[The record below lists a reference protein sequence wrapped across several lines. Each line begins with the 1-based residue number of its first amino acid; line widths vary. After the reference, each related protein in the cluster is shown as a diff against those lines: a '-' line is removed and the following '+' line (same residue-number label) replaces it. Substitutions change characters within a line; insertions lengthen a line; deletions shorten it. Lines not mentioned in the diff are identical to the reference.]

1 MFRIVFCQLLVYNGS
16 YNTNDGWHT
25 NMDKTEIIKRL
36 HGIIGRIV
44 KLKNFDLESF
54 YYNFNRLIY
63 SLERYHNSIGKNAGT
78 IKELSAIQIDI
89 PKRNMPKEGQVAY
102 FYIETSYPKEIYNS
116 HWCLV
121 LKDLGSLLVVI
132 PLTSI
137 KQDSN
142 PVDKQR
148 EMIVKIKDFEEEGC
162 SKLKINQ
169 IFSAGL
175 LRLDQSKKIYDLQTD
190 FSYVKQNIKNILD
203 LS

>member
-1 MFRIVFCQLLVYNGS
+1 
-16 YNTNDGWHT
+16 
-25 NMDKTEIIKRL
+25 MDKAQMIKRL
-36 HGIIGRIV
+36 HGLIGRV
-44 KLKNFDLESF
+44 DKLKNFDIESF
-54 YYNFNRLIY
+54 YYNFNRLVY
-63 SLERYHNSIGKNAGT
+63 TLEKYHNSIGKNAQT
-78 IKELSAIQIDI
+78 PKDLSAIQISI

-142 PVDKQR
+142 PVDKER

-175 LRLDQSKKIYDLQTD
+175 MRLDQSRIIYDLQTD

>member
-1 MFRIVFCQLLVYNGS
+1 M
-16 YNTNDGWHT
+16 
-25 NMDKTEIIKRL
+25 
-36 HGIIGRIV
+36 
-44 KLKNFDLESF
+44 
-54 YYNFNRLIY
+54 
-63 SLERYHNSIGKNAGT
+63 
-78 IKELSAIQIDI
+78 
-89 PKRNMPKEGQVAY
+89 
-102 FYIETSYPKEIYNS
+102 
-116 HWCLV
+116 
-121 LKDLGSLLVVI
+121 LVVI

>member
-1 MFRIVFCQLLVYNGS
+1 MTDADVVKKLHTLVPRI
-16 YNTNDGWHT
+16 T
-25 NMDKTEIIKRL
+25 R
-36 HGIIGRIV
+36 
-44 KLKNFDLESF
+44 LKNFDLECF
-54 YYNFNRLIY
+54 YYNLNRLI
-63 SLERYHNSIGKNAGT
+63 STLEFYHNSIGKNAKN
-78 IKELSAIQIDI
+78 IKELSAIQYDV
-89 PKRNMPKEGQVAY
+89 PKSKMPKEGQVAY

-137 KQDSN
+137 KKDSN

-148 EMIVKIKDFEEEGC
+148 EMIVKIQDFEEDGC

-169 IFSAGL
+169 IFSASL
-175 LRLDQSKKIYDLQTD
+175 MRLNQSKKIYNLQTD
-190 FSYVKQNIKNILD
+190 FSYVKNTIKNILN

>member
-1 MFRIVFCQLLVYNGS
+1 MTDADIAKKLHTLVS
-16 YNTNDGWHT
+16 RVT
-25 NMDKTEIIKRL
+25 R
-36 HGIIGRIV
+36 
-44 KLKNFDLESF
+44 LKNFDLESF
-54 YYNFNRLIY
+54 YYNFNRLI
-63 SLERYHNSIGKNAGT
+63 STLEFYHNSIGKKAKDT
-78 IKELSAIQIDI
+78 KELSAIQYDV
-89 PKRNMPKEGQVAY
+89 PKSKMPKEGQVAY

-121 LKDLGSLLVVI
+121 LKDLGSLLIVI

-137 KQDSN
+137 KKDSN

-148 EMIVKIKDFEEEGC
+148 EMIVKIKNFEEDGC

-175 LRLDQSKKIYDLQTD
+175 MRLDQSKKIYDLQTN
-190 FSYVKQNIKNILD
+190 FSYVKKEIKNILN

>member
-1 MFRIVFCQLLVYNGS
+1 MNENELLN
-16 YNTNDGWHT
+16 
-25 NMDKTEIIKRL
+25 RL
-36 HGIIGRIV
+36 HASVNRIG

-54 YYNFNRLIY
+54 YYNFNRLVRT
-63 SLERYHNSIGKNAGT
+63 LEFYHNSMGKDAT
-78 IKELSAIQIDI
+78 TPKELSAIQYDV
-89 PKRNMPKEGQVAY
+89 PKKNMPKEGQIAY

-137 KQDSN
+137 KKDSN
-142 PVDKQR
+142 PVDKER
-148 EMIVKIKDFEEEGC
+148 EMIIKIKDFEEEGC

-175 LRLDQSKKIYDLQTD
+175 TRLDQTKKIYDLQTD
-190 FSYVKQNIKNILD
+190 FKYVKNNIKNILN

>member
-1 MFRIVFCQLLVYNGS
+1 MIG
-16 YNTNDGWHT
+16 GI
-25 NMDKTEIIKRL
+25 NMDKIEMIKRL
-36 HGIIGRIV
+36 HGLIGRIDR
-44 KLKNFDLESF
+44 LKNFDLESF
-54 YYNFNRLIY
+54 YYNFNRLVY
-63 SLERYHNSIGKNAGT
+63 MLERYHNSIGKNAKT
-78 IKELSAIQIDI
+78 VKELSAIQIDI
-89 PKRNMPKEGQVAY
+89 PKSNMPKEGQVAY

-142 PVDKQR
+142 PVDKER
-148 EMIVKIKDFEEEGC
+148 EMTVKIKDFEEDGC

-175 LRLDQSKKIYDLQTD
+175 MRLDQSKKIYDLQTD
-190 FSYVKQNIKNILD
+190 FSYVKQIIKNILD